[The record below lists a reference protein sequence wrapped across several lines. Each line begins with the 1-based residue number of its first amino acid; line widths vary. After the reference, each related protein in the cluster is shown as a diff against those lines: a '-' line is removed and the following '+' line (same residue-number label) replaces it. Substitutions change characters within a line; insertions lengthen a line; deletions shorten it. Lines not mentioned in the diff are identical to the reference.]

1 MLIPVGSPH
10 KANAEI
16 LMNYYYDPEVA
27 AQVAAWVNYI
37 TPVQGAQEAM
47 EAIDPELAADTS
59 IFPDEETLSRVSVF
73 RSLTPEEE
81 TRYSGDFQ
89 AAIGA

>member
-1 MLIPVGSPH
+1 MVPIGVAAQGATPRT
-10 KANAEI
+10 

-47 EAIDPELAADTS
+47 ADIDPELVENPM
-59 IFPDEETLSRVSVF
+59 IFPTTRSWRRSRVPDADP
-73 RSLTPEEE
+73 R
-81 TRYSGDFQ
+81 RG
-89 AAIGA
+89 GALQRRVPRP